1 MGMQNEV
8 RDYWTEHFYRQLAK
22 VIHDPSAENERHL
35 ADLVAAYRRQCDV
48 ATWESREL
56 RDPHEWIMDFV

>member
-8 RDYWTEHFYRQLAK
+8 RDYWMGHFYRQLAK
-22 VIHDPSAENERHL
+22 VIHDPSAENERDM
-35 ADLVAAYRRQCDV
+35 ADLVAAYRRQYED
-48 ATWESREL
+48 TTFKKHEL